1 MGGTRALYEE
11 NSEAAR
17 RKLYNEDAEGA
28 RRAVCYI
35 TRRTAGGRH
44 NLTPGRGWAA
54 GDLPDKELGQ
64 LEVREWAEAPKR
76 EPRTSSFIDEL
87 FIQ

>member
-28 RRAVCYI
+28 RQAVCYI
-35 TRRTAGGRH
+35 TRRTAGGKAQSNTR
-44 NLTPGRGWAA
+44 A
-54 GDLPDKELGQ
+54 GMGS
-64 LEVREWAEAPKR
+64 W
-76 EPRTSSFIDEL
+76 
-87 FIQ
+87 